1 MIKDFKRVSLKQM
14 LKHSCPI
21 NETITAMSIV
31 AKSEQTNTNGQ
42 ARLTIVVRILGS
54 TK

>member
-1 MIKDFKRVSLKQM
+1 M
-14 LKHSCPI
+14 LKDYCPI

-42 ARLTIVVRILGS
+42 ARLTTVTVVRILGS